1 MGLFG
6 GSFTKPGKGISKEE
20 AAKRNYFDMAGRH
33 FFDFVKINLLFF
45 AVNIILFAAA
55 IWFAFPYIYEYDKF
69 IDLLLTQQN
78 VLLPPWPF
86 VPFMLMGPTIAGLTY
101 VLRNWARQEHS
112 FMFSDFFE
120 HTKKNFVQ
128 GLLMSVI
135 NTVFIYTVLNA
146 ALFYAK
152 TSVSALAVLI
162 ILLVVLALWA
172 ITNFYTYTIM
182 VTFKMKLSHII
193 KNSIIFAIAK
203 LPQNLFFLIII
214 FAVHL
219 ALLWF
224 VIPAWAILMAVL
236 LIALTG
242 FTTNYYAWHVIHK
255 YMMPE
260 EAADEEETV
269 FEDA

>member
-6 GSFTKPGKGISKEE
+6 NSFTKPGKGVSKEE

-55 IWFAFPYIYEYDKF
+55 IWFAFPYLYEYEKF

-78 VLLPPWPF
+78 VLLPPLPF
-86 VPFMLMGPTIAGLTY
+86 VPFMFMGPTIAGLTY

-120 HTKKNFVQ
+120 HAKKNFGQ

-135 NTVFIYTVLNA
+135 NTVFLYAALNA

-152 TSVSALAVLI
+152 TSISASAVLI
-162 ILLVVLALWA
+162 ILAVVLALWA
-172 ITNFYTYTIM
+172 MTNFYTYTIM
-182 VTFKMKLSHII
+182 VTFKMNLLHII
-193 KNSIIFAIAK
+193 RNSMIFVLAK
-203 LPQNLFFLIII
+203 LPQNLFFLIMI

-219 ALLWF
+219 LLLWF
-224 VIPAWAILMAVL
+224 VLPVWGILMVVV

-242 FTTNYYAWHVIHK
+242 FTTNYYAWHVIEK
-255 YMMPE
+255 YMMPKDDTDK
-260 EAADEEETV
+260 DESV